1 MRPSLMGGNLDK
13 RNLSECFLRR
23 SENGI
28 IKTDC
33 DACKCNG
40 GFHLSSSGFSVKRQ
54 TIGEEPAVVCVIL
67 RLKEKERANMR
78 KRLLAM
84 VLAFAMLFSTLP
96 AAPIFARGGVDDC
109 KTEEALAAQFEEA
122 ANAIFE
128 KVGSKEGV
136 YVGKFDPATKTVKV
150 AILDKTQGAKE
161 ISGTGLIA
169 GLLDLYKNY
178 NLTKVQVGQ
187 QPERDLKAI
196 ADNVGND
203 ESEFQNALKQIF
215 IFDVG
220 EAVKTGVSNSGKL
233 ADFIG
238 KSVDLKL
245 TVKQP
250 DCDNAVTLTYKV
262 SGAEAK
268 SVRLKDKLQAKDI
281 KAWVGDK
288 IDWKKGVALKE
299 ADADLQKILDEAGT
313 VVTDKSNRNLEN
325 ENTTGLKG
333 DLKVAFD
340 DGTSLEVK
348 DQVLYVSNAVTAE
361 SNANAPED
369 AVLVKFL
376 LGEGVK
382 AMKGKE
388 ELEGTKEK
396 PAEYGSY
403 KVKPGTDLSAYKNPA
418 TNQTIFDLI
427 KATADV
433 GPTWF
438 PENHVVS
445 DKNNTFT
452 AEARLPM
459 SKAPEVDKIVA
470 GDKKITGKGVSGA
483 TIEVTFPG
491 VKTPVTTT
499 VDKFGKWSVNVPKG
513 TTLYAKDT
521 ITVVQIEKNKD
532 PNAVKTVVKAKSGDS
547 FIVTPVIPG
556 DKKAEEKKAQEK
568 PSTATITGYINGYPD
583 GTFRPGKSMTR
594 AEAASILAKL
604 QRLPLT
610 DSSKPAFSD
619 ADGWYNAVINAV
631 VKAGYMKGYPDGSFK
646 PDKPI
651 TRAEFAT
658 MLSHFMS
665 AKTASNPFTDTNG
678 NWAQE
683 AIDKAYA
690 QGIIKGYEDNTFR
703 PAADVSRAEAVAMV
717 NRTFNIKK
725 AGDVKNPFT
734 DISPSHWAYDDIL
747 AAVSYR

>member
-1 MRPSLMGGNLDK
+1 M
-13 RNLSECFLRR
+13 
-23 SENGI
+23 
-28 IKTDC
+28 
-33 DACKCNG
+33 
-40 GFHLSSSGFSVKRQ
+40 
-54 TIGEEPAVVCVIL
+54 
-67 RLKEKERANMR
+67 
-78 KRLLAM
+78 
-84 VLAFAMLFSTLP
+84 
-96 AAPIFARGGVDDC
+96 
-109 KTEEALAAQFEEA
+109 
-122 ANAIFE
+122 
-128 KVGSKEGV
+128 
-136 YVGKFDPATKTVKV
+136 
-150 AILDKTQGAKE
+150 
-161 ISGTGLIA
+161 IA
-169 GLLDLYKNY
+169 GLLDLYKNH

-196 ADNVGND
+196 ADKVGND
-203 ESEFQNALKQIF
+203 ESAVQIALKQIF
-215 IFDVG
+215 GLDVVN
-220 EAVKTGVSNSGKL
+220 AVQTGGNSVKL

-245 TVKQP
+245 TVQQP
-250 DCDNAVTLTYKV
+250 GCEDAVELTYHVK
-262 SGAEAK
+262 GTEAK
-268 SVRLKDKLQAKDI
+268 SVLLKDKL
-281 KAWVGDK
+281 KAEDLKVWVGDD
-288 IDWKKGVALKE
+288 IDWKKGVALK
-299 ADADLQKILDEAGT
+299 DADEKLQAILDEAGT
-313 VVTDKSNRNLEN
+313 VVTDKSNRNSEN
-325 ENTTGLKG
+325 DNLSKGATGNLN
-333 DLKVAFD
+333 VAFD
-340 DGTSLEVK
+340 DGTSLEIK
-348 DQVLYVSNAVTAE
+348 DQVLYVSNHMTAAT
-361 SNANAPED
+361 NDKAPAD

-382 AMKGKE
+382 AKNGAV
-388 ELEGTKEK
+388 ELEGKK
-396 PAEYGSY
+396 DQPAEYGVY
-403 KVKPGTDLSAYKNPA
+403 KVKPGTDLDNYVNP
-418 TNQTIFDLI
+418 TKQTIFKLI
-427 KATADV
+427 NATADV

-445 DKNNTFT
+445 DKNNIFT
-452 AEARLPM
+452 AEAKLPM

-470 GDKKITGKGVSGA
+470 GEKKVTGKGIA
-483 TIEVTFPG
+483 DAAIEVTFPG
-491 VKTPVTTT
+491 VKAPVKTT
-499 VDKFGKWSVNVPKG
+499 VGTDGTWSVNVPKDI
-513 TTLYAKDT
+513 TLKAKDT
-521 ITVVQIEKNKD
+521 ITVVQTEKNKN
-532 PNAVKTVVKAKSGDS
+532 PKAVTAVVEAKSGNGY
-547 FIVTPVIPG
+547 IMTPVVPG
-556 DKKAEEKKAQEK
+556 GKKADDKKAQEK

-651 TRAEFAT
+651 SRAEFAT

-678 NWAQE
+678 NWAKE

>member
-1 MRPSLMGGNLDK
+1 
-13 RNLSECFLRR
+13 
-23 SENGI
+23 
-28 IKTDC
+28 
-33 DACKCNG
+33 
-40 GFHLSSSGFSVKRQ
+40 
-54 TIGEEPAVVCVIL
+54 
-67 RLKEKERANMR
+67 
-78 KRLLAM
+78 
-84 VLAFAMLFSTLP
+84 ML
-96 AAPIFARGGVDDC
+96 GGVDDC
-109 KTEEALAAQFEEA
+109 KTQQELAKQFEEA
-122 ANAIFE
+122 ANEQFG
-128 KVGSKEGV
+128 KVGKKEGV

-150 AILDKTQGAKE
+150 AILDKTQDADK

-169 GLLDLYKNY
+169 GLIKLYNENY
-178 NLTKVQVGQ
+178 LTKVKVGNLD
-187 QPERDLKAI
+187 ERDLKKL
-196 ADNVGND
+196 ADAAPSSGMKVD
-203 ESEFQNALKQIF
+203 QMFKF
-215 IFDVG
+215 IFGTDILN
-220 EAVKTGVSNSGKL
+220 AVQTEGKTGKL
-233 ADFIG
+233 ADFID

-250 DCDNAVTLTYKV
+250 DCDNEVTLTYHV

-268 SVRLKDKLQAKDI
+268 SVLLKDKLVAKDI
-281 KAWVGDK
+281 KAWVGDR
-288 IDWKKGVALKE
+288 IDWKKGVALK
-299 ADADLQKILDEAGT
+299 DADEKLQGILDEAGT
-313 VVTDKSNRNLEN
+313 VVTDQSNRKSENDNLPN
-325 ENTTGLKG
+325 GAKG
-333 DLKVAFD
+333 NLTVAFD

-376 LGEGVK
+376 LGEGVT
-382 AMKGKE
+382 AMKGTE
-388 ELEGTKEK
+388 ELKGTKEK
-396 PAEYGSY
+396 PAEYGVY
-403 KVKPGTDLSAYKNPA
+403 KVKPGTDLDSYENPTA
-418 TNQTIFDLI
+418 KQTIFKLI
-427 KATADV
+427 NATASV

-445 DKNNTFT
+445 DKNNKFT

-470 GDKKITGKGVSGA
+470 GDKKITGEGVPGA
-483 TIEVTFPG
+483 AIEVTFPG
-491 VKTPVTTT
+491 VKTPATTT

-513 TTLYAKDT
+513 ITLYAKDK
-521 ITVVQIEKNKD
+521 ITVVQTEKDKD
-532 PNAVKTVVKAKSGDS
+532 PKAVMAFVKAKSGDS
-547 FIVTPVIPG
+547 FILTPVIPG

-651 TRAEFAT
+651 SRAEFAT

-678 NWAQE
+678 NWAKE

-734 DISPSHWAYDDIL
+734 DISPSHWAYEDIL

>member
-1 MRPSLMGGNLDK
+1 
-13 RNLSECFLRR
+13 
-23 SENGI
+23 
-28 IKTDC
+28 
-33 DACKCNG
+33 
-40 GFHLSSSGFSVKRQ
+40 
-54 TIGEEPAVVCVIL
+54 
-67 RLKEKERANMR
+67 MR

-109 KTEEALAAQFEEA
+109 KTQQELAKQFEEA
-122 ANAIFE
+122 ANEQFG
-128 KVGSKEGV
+128 KVGKKEGV

-150 AILDKTQGAKE
+150 AILDKEKKGTE

-169 GLLDLYKNY
+169 GLLDLYKNH

-196 ADNVGND
+196 ADKVGND
-203 ESEFQNALKQIF
+203 ESAVQIALKQIF
-215 IFDVG
+215 GLDVVN
-220 EAVKTGVSNSGKL
+220 AVQTGGNSVKL
-233 ADFIG
+233 ADFID

-245 TVKQP
+245 TVEQP
-250 DCDNAVTLTYKV
+250 DCNNAVTLTYHV

-268 SVRLKDKLQAKDI
+268 SVLLKDKLIAKDL
-281 KAWVGDK
+281 KVWVGDT
-288 IDWKKGVALKE
+288 IDWKKGVALK
-299 ADADLQKILDEAGT
+299 DANEELQAILNEAGT
-313 VVTDKSNRNLEN
+313 VVTDQSNRNSEN
-325 ENTTGLKG
+325 DNLPNGAKG
-333 DLKVAFD
+333 NLNVAFD
-340 DGTSLEVK
+340 DGTSLEIK
-348 DQVLYVSNAVTAE
+348 DQVLYVSNHMTAAT
-361 SNANAPED
+361 NDKAPAD

-382 AMKGKE
+382 AKNGAV
-388 ELEGTKEK
+388 ELEGKK
-396 PAEYGSY
+396 DQPAEYGSY
-403 KVKPGTDLSAYKNPA
+403 KVKPGTDLDSYVNP
-418 TNQTIFDLI
+418 TKQTIFKLI
-427 KATADV
+427 NATADV

-445 DKNNTFT
+445 DKNNIFT

-459 SKAPEVDKIVA
+459 SKAPVVDKIVA
-470 GDKKITGKGVSGA
+470 GDKKITGEGVPGA

-491 VKTPVTTT
+491 VKTPVKTT
-499 VDKFGKWSVNVPKG
+499 VGTNGTWSVNVPKG
-513 TTLYAKDT
+513 ITLYAKDK
-521 ITVVQIEKNKD
+521 ITVVQTEKNKN
-532 PNAVKTVVKAKSGDS
+532 PKAVTAVVKAKSGDS
-547 FIVTPVIPG
+547 LIVTPVVPG
-556 DKKAEEKKAQEK
+556 GKKADDKKAQEK

-678 NWAQE
+678 NWAKE

-734 DISPSHWAYDDIL
+734 DVSPSHWAYDDIL

>member
-1 MRPSLMGGNLDK
+1 
-13 RNLSECFLRR
+13 
-23 SENGI
+23 
-28 IKTDC
+28 
-33 DACKCNG
+33 
-40 GFHLSSSGFSVKRQ
+40 
-54 TIGEEPAVVCVIL
+54 
-67 RLKEKERANMR
+67 MR

-109 KTEEALAAQFEEA
+109 KTQQELAKQFEEA
-122 ANAIFE
+122 ANEQFG
-128 KVGSKEGV
+128 KVGKKEGV

-150 AILDKTQGAKE
+150 AILDKTQDADK

-169 GLLDLYKNY
+169 GLIKLYNENY
-178 NLTKVQVGQ
+178 LTKVKVGNLD
-187 QPERDLKAI
+187 ERDLKKL
-196 ADNVGND
+196 ADAAPSSGMKVD
-203 ESEFQNALKQIF
+203 QMFKF
-215 IFDVG
+215 IFGTDILN
-220 EAVKTGVSNSGKL
+220 AVQTEGKTGKL
-233 ADFIG
+233 ADFID

-245 TVKQP
+245 TVQQP
-250 DCDNAVTLTYKV
+250 GCEDAVELTYHVK
-262 SGAEAK
+262 GTEAK
-268 SVRLKDKLQAKDI
+268 SVLLKDKL
-281 KAWVGDK
+281 KAEDLKVWVGDK

-299 ADADLQKILDEAGT
+299 ENADLQKILDEAGT
-313 VVTDKSNRNLEN
+313 VVTDQNNRNSEN

-333 DLKVAFD
+333 DLNVAFD
-340 DGTSLEVK
+340 DGTSLEIK
-348 DQVLYVSNAVTAE
+348 DQVLYVSNHMTAAT
-361 SNANAPED
+361 NDKAPAD

-382 AMKGKE
+382 AKNGAV
-388 ELEGTKEK
+388 ELEGKK
-396 PAEYGSY
+396 DQPAEYGSY
-403 KVKPGTDLSAYKNPA
+403 KVKPGTDLDSYVNPTA
-418 TNQTIFDLI
+418 KQTIFKLI
-427 KATADV
+427 NATADV

-438 PENHVVS
+438 PENHFVS
-445 DKNNTFT
+445 DKNNIFT

-459 SKAPEVDKIVA
+459 SKAPVVDKIVA
-470 GDKKITGKGVSGA
+470 GDKKVTGEGVPGA

-491 VKTPVTTT
+491 VKTPVKTT
-499 VDKFGKWSVNVPKG
+499 VGTNGTWSVNVPKG
-513 TTLYAKDT
+513 ITLYAKDT
-521 ITVVQIEKNKD
+521 ITVVQTEKNKN
-532 PNAVKTVVKAKSGDS
+532 PKAVTAVVEAKSGNGY
-547 FIVTPVIPG
+547 IVTPVVPG
-556 DKKAEEKKAQEK
+556 GKKADDKKAQEK

-651 TRAEFAT
+651 SRAEFAT

-678 NWAQE
+678 NWAKE

>member
-1 MRPSLMGGNLDK
+1 
-13 RNLSECFLRR
+13 
-23 SENGI
+23 
-28 IKTDC
+28 
-33 DACKCNG
+33 
-40 GFHLSSSGFSVKRQ
+40 
-54 TIGEEPAVVCVIL
+54 
-67 RLKEKERANMR
+67 
-78 KRLLAM
+78 
-84 VLAFAMLFSTLP
+84 ML
-96 AAPIFARGGVDDC
+96 GGVDDC

>member
-1 MRPSLMGGNLDK
+1 
-13 RNLSECFLRR
+13 
-23 SENGI
+23 
-28 IKTDC
+28 
-33 DACKCNG
+33 
-40 GFHLSSSGFSVKRQ
+40 
-54 TIGEEPAVVCVIL
+54 
-67 RLKEKERANMR
+67 MR

-96 AAPIFARGGVDDC
+96 MAPVFAEDKCLSKDELT
-109 KTEEALAAQFEEA
+109 KQFEDA
-122 ANAIFE
+122 ANELFGS
-128 KVGSKEGV
+128 VGSKDGV
-136 YVGKFDPATKTVKV
+136 YVGKFDPATKTVNV

-169 GLLDLYKNY
+169 GLMDLYKNH
-178 NLTKVQVGQ
+178 NLTKVQVGK
-187 QPERDLKAI
+187 QPAVDLEAIVKAPSAGMTVEQTFATI
-196 ADNVGND
+196 FGTQILAEVQNPDNQSGNL
-203 ESEFQNALKQIF
+203 S
-215 IFDVG
+215 
-220 EAVKTGVSNSGKL
+220 
-233 ADFIG
+233 DFID

-245 TVKQP
+245 TVEQP
-250 DCDNAVTLTYKV
+250 DCKNAVTLTYKV

-268 SVRLKDKLQAKDI
+268 SVLLKDKLVAKDI
-281 KAWVGDK
+281 KAWVGDR
-288 IDWKKGVALKE
+288 IDWKKGVALK
-299 ADADLQKILDEAGT
+299 DADEKLQGILDEAGT
-313 VVTDKSNRNLEN
+313 VVTDQSKRNSEN
-325 ENTTGLKG
+325 DNLSKGATGNLN
-333 DLKVAFD
+333 VAFD

-382 AMKGKE
+382 AKNGAV
-388 ELEGTKEK
+388 ELEGKK
-396 PAEYGSY
+396 DQPAEYGSY
-403 KVKPGTDLSAYKNPA
+403 KVKPGTDLDSYVNPTA
-418 TNQTIFDLI
+418 KQTIFNLI
-427 KATADV
+427 NATADV

-445 DKNNTFT
+445 DKNNAFT
-452 AEARLPM
+452 AEAKLPM
-459 SKAPEVDKIVA
+459 SKAPVVDKIVA
-470 GDKKITGKGVSGA
+470 GDKKVTGKGIA
-483 TIEVTFPG
+483 DAAIEVTFPG
-491 VKTPVTTT
+491 VKAPVKTT
-499 VDKFGKWSVNVPKG
+499 VGTDGTWSVNVPKG
-513 TTLYAKDT
+513 ITLKAKDT
-521 ITVVQIEKNKD
+521 ITVVQTEKNKN
-532 PNAVKTVVKAKSGDS
+532 PKAVTAVVEAKSGNGY
-547 FIVTPVIPG
+547 IVTPVVPG
-556 DKKAEEKKAQEK
+556 GKKADDKKAQEK

-678 NWAQE
+678 NWAKE

>member
-1 MRPSLMGGNLDK
+1 
-13 RNLSECFLRR
+13 
-23 SENGI
+23 
-28 IKTDC
+28 
-33 DACKCNG
+33 
-40 GFHLSSSGFSVKRQ
+40 
-54 TIGEEPAVVCVIL
+54 
-67 RLKEKERANMR
+67 MR

-96 AAPIFARGGVDDC
+96 MAPVFAEDKCLSKDELT
-109 KTEEALAAQFEEA
+109 KQFEDA
-122 ANAIFE
+122 ANEQFG
-128 KVGSKEGV
+128 KVGSKKGV

-150 AILDKTQGAKE
+150 AILKKEQGAKE

-178 NLTKVQVGQ
+178 NLTKVQVGK
-187 QPERDLKAI
+187 QPERVLKDI
-196 ADNVGND
+196 ADKAGND
-203 ESEFQNALKQIF
+203 ESAVQQSLKIIFGLDVVNA
-215 IFDVG
+215 VANG
-220 EAVKTGVSNSGKL
+220 GNSVKLS
-233 ADFIG
+233 DFIG

-245 TVKQP
+245 TVQQP
-250 DCDNAVTLTYKV
+250 DCKNEVTLTYHV

-268 SVRLKDKLQAKDI
+268 SLLLQDKLVANDI
-281 KAWVGDK
+281 KAWVGDE
-288 IDWKKGVALKE
+288 IDWKKGVALKD

-313 VVTDKSNRNLEN
+313 VVTDQNNRNSDN

-333 DLKVAFD
+333 DLKIAFD
-340 DGTSLEVK
+340 DGTSLTVEN
-348 DQVLYVSNAVTAE
+348 QTLYVSNHMTAAT
-361 SNANAPED
+361 NDKAPAD

-376 LGEGVK
+376 LGEGVE
-382 AMKGKE
+382 AMKGTEK
-388 ELEGTKEK
+388 LKGTKEK
-396 PAEYGSY
+396 PAEYGVY
-403 KVKPGTDLSAYKNPA
+403 KVKPGTDLDNYVNP
-418 TNQTIFDLI
+418 TKQTIFKLI
-427 KATADV
+427 NATADV

-438 PENHVVS
+438 PENHFVS
-445 DKNNTFT
+445 DKNNIFT

-459 SKAPEVDKIVA
+459 SKAPVVDKIVA
-470 GDKKITGKGVSGA
+470 GDKKITGEGVPGA
-483 TIEVTFPG
+483 AIEVTFPG
-491 VKTPVTTT
+491 VKTPATTT
-499 VDKFGKWSVNVPKG
+499 VDTFGKWSVNVPKG
-513 TTLYAKDT
+513 ITLYAKDT
-521 ITVVQIEKNKD
+521 ITVVQTEKNKD
-532 PNAVKTVVKAKSGDS
+532 PKAVMAVVEAKSGNGY
-547 FIVTPVIPG
+547 IVTPVVPG
-556 DKKAEEKKAQEK
+556 GKKADDKKAQEK

-651 TRAEFAT
+651 SRAEFAT

-678 NWAQE
+678 NWAKE

>member
-1 MRPSLMGGNLDK
+1 M
-13 RNLSECFLRR
+13 
-23 SENGI
+23 
-28 IKTDC
+28 
-33 DACKCNG
+33 
-40 GFHLSSSGFSVKRQ
+40 
-54 TIGEEPAVVCVIL
+54 
-67 RLKEKERANMR
+67 
-78 KRLLAM
+78 
-84 VLAFAMLFSTLP
+84 
-96 AAPIFARGGVDDC
+96 
-109 KTEEALAAQFEEA
+109 
-122 ANAIFE
+122 
-128 KVGSKEGV
+128 
-136 YVGKFDPATKTVKV
+136 KV

-187 QPERDLKAI
+187 QPERDLKDI
-196 ADNVGND
+196 ADKAGND
-203 ESEFQNALKQIF
+203 ESAVQQSLKIIFGLDVVNA
-215 IFDVG
+215 VANG
-220 EAVKTGVSNSGKL
+220 GNSVKLS
-233 ADFIG
+233 DFIG

-268 SVRLKDKLQAKDI
+268 SVRLKDKLVANDI
-281 KAWVGDK
+281 KAWVGDE
-288 IDWKKGVALKE
+288 IDWKKGVALKD
-299 ADADLQKILDEAGT
+299 ADADLQKILNEAGT
-313 VVTDKSNRNLEN
+313 VVTDSSNRNSEN
-325 ENTTGLKG
+325 DNLSKGATGSLN
-333 DLKVAFD
+333 VAFD
-340 DGTSLEVK
+340 DGTSLTVEN
-348 DQVLYVSNAVTAE
+348 QTLYVSNHMTAA
-361 SNANAPED
+361 SNGKAPED

-376 LGEGVK
+376 LGEGVEAK
-382 AMKGKE
+382 KDTEVLK
-388 ELEGTKEK
+388 GTKDK
-396 PAEYGSY
+396 PVEYESY
-403 KVKPGTDLSAYKNPA
+403 KVKPGTDLSKYQLPSVN
-418 TNQTIFDLI
+418 TTIFKSI
-427 KATADV
+427 AATAKT

-438 PENHVVS
+438 PENYVVS
-445 DKNNTFT
+445 KNNNTFT

-459 SKAPEVDKIVA
+459 SKAPVVDKIVA
-470 GDKKITGKGVSGA
+470 GDKKVTGKGVLGA
-483 TIEVTFPG
+483 AIEVTFPG
-491 VKTPVTTT
+491 VKTPVKTT
-499 VDKFGKWSVNVPKG
+499 VGTNGTWSVNVPKG
-513 TTLYAKDT
+513 ITLYAKDT
-521 ITVVQIEKNKD
+521 ITVVQTEKNKN
-532 PNAVKTVVKAKSGDS
+532 PNAVTAVVKAKSGDS

-678 NWAQE
+678 NWAKE

>member
-1 MRPSLMGGNLDK
+1 
-13 RNLSECFLRR
+13 
-23 SENGI
+23 
-28 IKTDC
+28 
-33 DACKCNG
+33 
-40 GFHLSSSGFSVKRQ
+40 
-54 TIGEEPAVVCVIL
+54 
-67 RLKEKERANMR
+67 MR

-150 AILDKTQGAKE
+150 AILDKNQGAKN

-169 GLLDLYKNY
+169 GLTDLYENHY
-178 NLTKVQVGQ
+178 LTKVQVGK
-187 QPERDLKAI
+187 QPERDLKEI
-196 ADNVGND
+196 AKALGND
-203 ESEFQNALKQIF
+203 KVQVQQNFKLIF
-215 IFDVG
+215 GSDILG
-220 EAVKTGVSNSGKL
+220 AVQKEGNTGKL

-238 KSVDLKL
+238 KSVELKL
-245 TVKQP
+245 TVQQP
-250 DCDNAVTLTYKV
+250 GCENAVTLTYKV

-268 SVRLKDKLQAKDI
+268 SVLLEDKLEAKDI

-313 VVTDKSNRNLEN
+313 VVTDKSNRNSEN
-325 ENTTGLKG
+325 DNLSKGATGNLN
-333 DLKVAFD
+333 VAFD
-340 DGTSLEVK
+340 DGTSLEIK
-348 DQVLYVSNAVTAE
+348 DQVLYVSNHMTAAT
-361 SNANAPED
+361 NDKAPAD

-382 AMKGKE
+382 AKNGAV
-388 ELEGTKEK
+388 ELEGKK
-396 PAEYGSY
+396 DQPAEYGSY
-403 KVKPGTDLSAYKNPA
+403 KVKPGTDLSAYKIHSVEK
-418 TNQTIFDLI
+418 TIFESI
-427 KATADV
+427 AAEAKT

-438 PENHVVS
+438 PEDYIVS
-445 DKNNTFT
+445 EKNNTFT
-452 AEARLPM
+452 AEAKLPM
-459 SKAPEVDKIVA
+459 SKAPVVDKIVA
-470 GDKKITGKGVSGA
+470 GDKKVTGKGVLGA
-483 TIEVTFPG
+483 AIEVTFPG
-491 VKTPVTTT
+491 VKTPVKTT
-499 VDKFGKWSVNVPKG
+499 VGTNGTWSVNVPKG
-513 TTLYAKDT
+513 ITLYAKDT
-521 ITVVQIEKNKD
+521 ITVVQTEKNKD
-532 PNAVKTVVKAKSGDS
+532 PNAVTAVVKEKSGDS

-678 NWAQE
+678 NWAKE

>member
-1 MRPSLMGGNLDK
+1 MQR
-13 RNLSECFLRR
+13 
-23 SENGI
+23 GI
-28 IKTDC
+28 
-33 DACKCNG
+33 
-40 GFHLSSSGFSVKRQ
+40 SSFEQRFFSVKRQ

-67 RLKEKERANMR
+67 RLSIKGACKYAQATTGHDIGLRHVVQHSAHGPG
-78 KRLLAM
+78 
-84 VLAFAMLFSTLP
+84 FCS
-96 AAPIFARGGVDDC
+96 GGVDEC

-128 KVGSKEGV
+128 KVGSKDGV
-136 YVGKFDPATKTVKV
+136 YVGKFDKDSKTVKV
-150 AILDKTQGAKE
+150 AILDKTQGAKD

-169 GLLDLYKNY
+169 GLMKLYENHY
-178 NLTKVQVGQ
+178 LTKVQVGN
-187 QPERDLKAI
+187 EVEKNLKSLAEAAPTSGMTVEQMFKFVFGSDI
-196 ADNVGND
+196 LNAVQ
-203 ESEFQNALKQIF
+203 SE
-215 IFDVG
+215 G
-220 EAVKTGVSNSGKL
+220 KTGKL

-245 TVKQP
+245 TVQQP
-250 DCDNAVTLTYKV
+250 GCNNAVTLTYKV
-262 SGAEAK
+262 SGTEAK
-268 SVRLKDKLQAKDI
+268 SVRLQDKLEAKDI
-281 KAWVGDK
+281 KAWVGDE
-288 IDWKKGVALKE
+288 IDWKKGVALKD

-313 VVTDKSNRNLEN
+313 VVTDKSNRNSEN
-325 ENTTGLKG
+325 DNLSKGATGNLN
-333 DLKVAFD
+333 VAFD

-376 LGEGVK
+376 LGKGVK
-382 AMKGKE
+382 VEKDGVVT
-388 ELEGTKEK
+388 EGNE
-396 PAEYGSY
+396 PAVLYRSY
-403 KVKPGTDLSAYKNPA
+403 KVKPGTNLDSYENPA
-418 TNQTIFDLI
+418 TKQTIFKLI
-427 KATADV
+427 NATAAV

-445 DKNNTFT
+445 DKNNKFT
-452 AEARLPM
+452 AEAKLPM

-470 GDKKITGKGVSGA
+470 GDKKITGEGVPGA
-483 TIEVTFPG
+483 AIEVTFPG
-491 VKTPVTTT
+491 VKTPVKTT
-499 VDKFGKWSVNVPKG
+499 VGTNGKWSVEVPKNI
-513 TTLYAKDT
+513 TMYADDK
-521 ITVVQIEKNKD
+521 IIVVQTEKDKD
-532 PNAVKTVVKAKSGDS
+532 PKAVMAFVKAKSGDS

-556 DKKAEEKKAQEK
+556 DKKPEEKKVHEK

-665 AKTASNPFTDTNG
+665 AKTAIPLRIQVVIGRKKPSTRLTL
-678 NWAQE
+678 
-683 AIDKAYA
+683 KASLKATKTTPSAPRPMYLA
-690 QGIIKGYEDNTFR
+690 PKRWPWSIAPSTLKRQG
-703 PAADVSRAEAVAMV
+703 M
-717 NRTFNIKK
+717 
-725 AGDVKNPFT
+725 
-734 DISPSHWAYDDIL
+734 
-747 AAVSYR
+747 

>member
-1 MRPSLMGGNLDK
+1 
-13 RNLSECFLRR
+13 
-23 SENGI
+23 
-28 IKTDC
+28 
-33 DACKCNG
+33 
-40 GFHLSSSGFSVKRQ
+40 
-54 TIGEEPAVVCVIL
+54 
-67 RLKEKERANMR
+67 MR

-96 AAPIFARGGVDDC
+96 AAPIFARGGVDEC
-109 KTEEALAAQFEEA
+109 KTEAALAAQFEDA
-122 ANAIFE
+122 ANELFGS
-128 KVGSKEGV
+128 VGSKEGV

-169 GLLDLYKNY
+169 GLIKLYNENY
-178 NLTKVQVGQ
+178 LTKV
-187 QPERDLKAI
+187 K
-196 ADNVGND
+196 VGNL
-203 ESEFQNALKQIF
+203 EERNLKSLAEAAPSSGMKVDQMFKVIF
-215 IFDVG
+215 GTDILNSVQTEG
-220 EAVKTGVSNSGKL
+220 NKTGTL
-233 ADFIG
+233 ADFID
-238 KSVDLKL
+238 KSVDLIL
-245 TVKQP
+245 TVQQP
-250 DCDNAVTLTYKV
+250 DCKNEVKLTYKV

-268 SVRLKDKLQAKDI
+268 SVLLQDKLEAKDI
-281 KAWVGDK
+281 KAWVGDT

-299 ADADLQKILDEAGT
+299 ENADLQKILNEAGT
-313 VVTDKSNRNLEN
+313 VVTDQSGRKSDN

-333 DLKVAFD
+333 NLKIAFD

-376 LGEGVK
+376 LGKGVK
-382 AMKGKE
+382 VEKDNVVT
-388 ELEGTKEK
+388 EGNE
-396 PAEYGSY
+396 PAVLYRSY
-403 KVKPGTDLSAYKNPA
+403 KVKPGTDLDSYVNPA
-418 TNQTIFDLI
+418 AKQTIFKLI
-427 KATADV
+427 NATADV

-445 DKNNTFT
+445 DKNNAFT
-452 AEARLPM
+452 AEAKLPM

-470 GDKKITGKGVSGA
+470 GDKKITGEGVPGA

-499 VDKFGKWSVNVPKG
+499 VDKFGKWSINVPKG
-513 TTLYAKDT
+513 TTLKAKDT
-521 ITVVQIEKNKD
+521 ITVVQTEKNKN
-532 PNAVKTVVKAKSGDS
+532 PNAVTAVVKAKSGDGL
-547 FIVTPVIPG
+547 ILTPVIPG
-556 DKKAEEKKAQEK
+556 GKKADDKKVQEK

-619 ADGWYNAVINAV
+619 ANGWYNAVINAV

-678 NWAQE
+678 NWAKE

>member
-1 MRPSLMGGNLDK
+1 
-13 RNLSECFLRR
+13 
-23 SENGI
+23 
-28 IKTDC
+28 
-33 DACKCNG
+33 
-40 GFHLSSSGFSVKRQ
+40 
-54 TIGEEPAVVCVIL
+54 
-67 RLKEKERANMR
+67 
-78 KRLLAM
+78 
-84 VLAFAMLFSTLP
+84 ML
-96 AAPIFARGGVDDC
+96 GGVDEC
-109 KTEEALAAQFEEA
+109 KTEAALAAQFEDA
-122 ANAIFE
+122 ANELFGS
-128 KVGSKEGV
+128 VGSKEGV

-169 GLLDLYKNY
+169 GLIKLYNENY
-178 NLTKVQVGQ
+178 LTKV
-187 QPERDLKAI
+187 K
-196 ADNVGND
+196 VGNL
-203 ESEFQNALKQIF
+203 EERNLKSLAEAAPSSGMKVDQMFKVIF
-215 IFDVG
+215 GTDILNSVQTEG
-220 EAVKTGVSNSGKL
+220 NKTGTL
-233 ADFIG
+233 ADFID
-238 KSVDLKL
+238 KSVDLIL
-245 TVKQP
+245 TVQQP
-250 DCDNAVTLTYKV
+250 DCKNEVKLTYKV

-268 SVRLKDKLQAKDI
+268 SVLLQDKLEAKDI
-281 KAWVGDK
+281 KAWVGDT

-299 ADADLQKILDEAGT
+299 ENADLQKILNEAGT
-313 VVTDKSNRNLEN
+313 VVTDQSGRKSDN

-333 DLKVAFD
+333 NLKIAFD

-376 LGEGVK
+376 LGKGVK
-382 AMKGKE
+382 VEKDNVVT
-388 ELEGTKEK
+388 EGNE
-396 PAEYGSY
+396 PAVLYRSY
-403 KVKPGTDLSAYKNPA
+403 KVKPGTDLDSYVNPA
-418 TNQTIFDLI
+418 AKQTIFKLI
-427 KATADV
+427 NATADV

-445 DKNNTFT
+445 DKNNAFT
-452 AEARLPM
+452 AEAKLPM

-470 GDKKITGKGVSGA
+470 GDKKITGEGVPGA

-499 VDKFGKWSVNVPKG
+499 VDKFGKWSINVPKG
-513 TTLYAKDT
+513 TTLKAKDT
-521 ITVVQIEKNKD
+521 ITVVQTEKNKN
-532 PNAVKTVVKAKSGDS
+532 PNAVTAVVKAKSGDGL
-547 FIVTPVIPG
+547 ILTPVIPG
-556 DKKAEEKKAQEK
+556 GKKADDKKVQEK

-619 ADGWYNAVINAV
+619 ANGWYNAVINAV

-678 NWAQE
+678 NWAKE

>member
-1 MRPSLMGGNLDK
+1 M
-13 RNLSECFLRR
+13 
-23 SENGI
+23 
-28 IKTDC
+28 C
-33 DACKCNG
+33 DFTAQRKGACKYAQATTGHGIGLCHVVQHSACSPD
-40 GFHLSSSGFSVKRQ
+40 FCSG
-54 TIGEEPAVVCVIL
+54 
-67 RLKEKERANMR
+67 
-78 KRLLAM
+78 
-84 VLAFAMLFSTLP
+84 
-96 AAPIFARGGVDDC
+96 GGVDDC

-281 KAWVGDK
+281 KAWVGDE
-288 IDWKKGVALKE
+288 IDWKKGVALKK

-313 VVTDKSNRNLEN
+313 VVTDSSNRNSEN
-325 ENTTGLKG
+325 DNLSKGATGSLN
-333 DLKVAFD
+333 VAFD
-340 DGTSLEVK
+340 DGTSLTVEN
-348 DQVLYVSNAVTAE
+348 QTLYVSNHMTAA
-361 SNANAPED
+361 SNDKAPED

-376 LGEGVK
+376 LGEGVEAK
-382 AMKGKE
+382 KGDEK
-388 ELEGTKEK
+388 LIGTKEK
-396 PAEYGSY
+396 PAVYESY
-403 KVKPGTDLSAYKNPA
+403 KVKPGTDLSAYKIPSVEK
-418 TNQTIFDLI
+418 TIFESI
-427 KATADV
+427 AAEAKT

-438 PENHVVS
+438 PENHIVS
-445 DKNNTFT
+445 DKNNIFT

-470 GDKKITGKGVSGA
+470 GDKKVTGKGIADA

-491 VKTPVTTT
+491 VKTPVKTT
-499 VDKFGKWSVNVPKG
+499 VGTDGTWSVNVPKG
-513 TTLYAKDT
+513 IILYAKDT
-521 ITVVQIEKNKD
+521 ITVVQTEKNKD
-532 PNAVKTVVKAKSGDS
+532 PNAVTAVVKAKSGDGY
-547 FIVTPVIPG
+547 IVTPVIPG
-556 DKKAEEKKAQEK
+556 DKKPEEKKAQEK

-678 NWAQE
+678 NWAKE

-734 DISPSHWAYDDIL
+734 DISPSHWAYEDIL

>member
-1 MRPSLMGGNLDK
+1 MQYAQATTGHDSG
-13 RNLSECFLRR
+13 LRHVIQH
-23 SENGI
+23 S
-28 IKTDC
+28 
-33 DACKCNG
+33 ACSPDFC
-40 GFHLSSSGFSVKRQ
+40 S
-54 TIGEEPAVVCVIL
+54 
-67 RLKEKERANMR
+67 
-78 KRLLAM
+78 
-84 VLAFAMLFSTLP
+84 
-96 AAPIFARGGVDDC
+96 GGVDEC
-109 KTEEALAAQFEEA
+109 KTKEALAAQFEEA
-122 ANAIFE
+122 ANELFGS
-128 KVGSKEGV
+128 VGSKEGV
-136 YVGKFDPATKTVKV
+136 YVGKFDPATKTVNV
-150 AILDKTQGAKE
+150 AILDKTQGAKD

-169 GLLDLYKNY
+169 GLMELYENHY
-178 NLTKVQVGQ
+178 LTKVQVGN
-187 QPERDLKAI
+187 EVEKNLKSLAEAAPTSGMTVEQMFKFVFGSDI
-196 ADNVGND
+196 LNAVQ
-203 ESEFQNALKQIF
+203 SE
-215 IFDVG
+215 G
-220 EAVKTGVSNSGKL
+220 KTGKL

-245 TVKQP
+245 TVQQP
-250 DCDNAVTLTYKV
+250 GCEDAVELTYHVK
-262 SGAEAK
+262 GTEAK
-268 SVRLKDKLQAKDI
+268 SVLLKDKL
-281 KAWVGDK
+281 KAEDLKVWVGDD
-288 IDWKKGVALKE
+288 IDWKKGVALK
-299 ADADLQKILDEAGT
+299 DADEKLQAILDEAGT
-313 VVTDKSNRNLEN
+313 VVTDKSNRNSEN
-325 ENTTGLKG
+325 DNLSKGATGNLN
-333 DLKVAFD
+333 VAFD
-340 DGTSLEVK
+340 DGTSLEIK
-348 DQVLYVSNAVTAE
+348 DQVLYVSNHMTAAT
-361 SNANAPED
+361 NDKAPAD

-382 AMKGKE
+382 AKNGAV
-388 ELEGTKEK
+388 ELEGKK
-396 PAEYGSY
+396 DQPAEYGVY
-403 KVKPGTDLSAYKNPA
+403 KVKPGTDLDNYVNP
-418 TNQTIFDLI
+418 TKQTIFKLI
-427 KATADV
+427 NATADV

-445 DKNNTFT
+445 DKNNIFT
-452 AEARLPM
+452 AEAKLPM

-470 GDKKITGKGVSGA
+470 GEKKVTGKGIA
-483 TIEVTFPG
+483 DAAIEVTFPG
-491 VKTPVTTT
+491 VKAPVKTT
-499 VDKFGKWSVNVPKG
+499 VGTDGTWSVNVPKG
-513 TTLYAKDT
+513 ITLKAKDT
-521 ITVVQIEKNKD
+521 ITVVQTEKNKN
-532 PNAVKTVVKAKSGDS
+532 PKAVTAVVKAKSGDS
-547 FIVTPVIPG
+547 LIVTPVVPG
-556 DKKAEEKKAQEK
+556 GKKADDKKAQEK

-678 NWAQE
+678 NWAKE

-734 DISPSHWAYDDIL
+734 DVSPSHWAYDDIL

>member
-1 MRPSLMGGNLDK
+1 
-13 RNLSECFLRR
+13 
-23 SENGI
+23 
-28 IKTDC
+28 
-33 DACKCNG
+33 
-40 GFHLSSSGFSVKRQ
+40 
-54 TIGEEPAVVCVIL
+54 
-67 RLKEKERANMR
+67 MR

-96 AAPIFARGGVDDC
+96 MAPVFAEDKCLSKD
-109 KTEEALAAQFEEA
+109 ELAKQFEEA
-122 ANAIFE
+122 ANEQFG
-128 KVGSKEGV
+128 KVGNKEGV

-150 AILDKTQGAKE
+150 AILDKTQGAKD

-169 GLLDLYKNY
+169 GLMELYENHY
-178 NLTKVQVGQ
+178 LTKVQVGN
-187 QPERDLKAI
+187 EVEKNLKSLAEAAPTSGMTVEQMFKFVFGSDI
-196 ADNVGND
+196 LNAVQ
-203 ESEFQNALKQIF
+203 SE
-215 IFDVG
+215 G
-220 EAVKTGVSNSGKL
+220 KTGTL

-245 TVKQP
+245 TVQQP
-250 DCDNAVTLTYKV
+250 DCNNAVELIYHV

-268 SVRLKDKLQAKDI
+268 SVLLKDKLIAKDL
-281 KAWVGDK
+281 KVWVGDT

-313 VVTDKSNRNLEN
+313 VVTDQSNRKSDN

-333 DLKVAFD
+333 DLNVAFD

-348 DQVLYVSNAVTAE
+348 DQVLCVSNHMTAAT
-361 SNANAPED
+361 NDNAPED

-382 AMKGKE
+382 ATKGTE
-388 ELEGTKEK
+388 NLEGTKEK

-403 KVKPGTDLSAYKNPA
+403 KVKPGTDLDNYENPG
-418 TNQTIFDLI
+418 TNQTIFKLI
-427 KATADV
+427 NATADV

-445 DKNNTFT
+445 DKNNAFT
-452 AEARLPM
+452 AEAKLPM
-459 SKAPEVDKIVA
+459 SKAPGVDKIVA
-470 GDKKITGKGVSGA
+470 GDKKITGEGVPGA
-483 TIEVTFPG
+483 AIEVTFPG
-491 VKTPVTTT
+491 VKTPATTT
-499 VDKFGKWSVNVPKG
+499 VDTFGKWSVNVPKG
-513 TTLYAKDT
+513 ITLYAKDT
-521 ITVVQIEKNKD
+521 ITVVQTEKNKN
-532 PNAVKTVVKAKSGDS
+532 PKAVMAVVEAKSGNGY
-547 FIVTPVIPG
+547 IVTPVVPG
-556 DKKAEEKKAQEK
+556 GKKADDKKAQEK

-665 AKTASNPFTDTNG
+665 AETASNPFTDTNG
-678 NWAQE
+678 NWAKE

>member
-1 MRPSLMGGNLDK
+1 M
-13 RNLSECFLRR
+13 
-23 SENGI
+23 
-28 IKTDC
+28 
-33 DACKCNG
+33 
-40 GFHLSSSGFSVKRQ
+40 
-54 TIGEEPAVVCVIL
+54 
-67 RLKEKERANMR
+67 
-78 KRLLAM
+78 
-84 VLAFAMLFSTLP
+84 
-96 AAPIFARGGVDDC
+96 
-109 KTEEALAAQFEEA
+109 
-122 ANAIFE
+122 
-128 KVGSKEGV
+128 
-136 YVGKFDPATKTVKV
+136 KV
-150 AILDKTQGAKE
+150 AILDKTQGAKD

-169 GLLDLYKNY
+169 GLIKLYNENY
-178 NLTKVQVGQ
+178 LTKVKVGNLD
-187 QPERDLKAI
+187 ERDLKKL
-196 ADNVGND
+196 ADAAPSSGMKVD
-203 ESEFQNALKQIF
+203 QMFKF
-215 IFDVG
+215 IFGTDILN
-220 EAVKTGVSNSGKL
+220 AVQTEGKTGKL

-238 KSVDLKL
+238 KSVELKL
-245 TVKQP
+245 TVQLP
-250 DCDNAVTLTYKV
+250 GCENAVTLTYKV

-268 SVRLKDKLQAKDI
+268 SVLLEDKLEAKDI
-281 KAWVGDK
+281 KAWVGDE

-299 ADADLQKILDEAGT
+299 ANADLQKILDEAGT
-313 VVTDKSNRNLEN
+313 VVTDKSNRNSEN
-325 ENTTGLKG
+325 DNLSKGATGNLN
-333 DLKVAFD
+333 VAFD
-340 DGTSLEVK
+340 DGTSLEIK
-348 DQVLYVSNAVTAE
+348 DQVLYVSNHMTAAT
-361 SNANAPED
+361 NDKAPED

-382 AMKGKE
+382 AKNGAV
-388 ELEGTKEK
+388 ELEGKK
-396 PAEYGSY
+396 DQPAEYGSY
-403 KVKPGTDLSAYKNPA
+403 KVKPGTDLSAYKIHSVEK
-418 TNQTIFDLI
+418 TIFESI
-427 KATADV
+427 AAEAKT

-438 PENHVVS
+438 PEDYIVS
-445 DKNNTFT
+445 EKNNIFT

-470 GDKKITGKGVSGA
+470 GDKKVTGEGVPGA

-491 VKTPVTTT
+491 VKTPVKTT
-499 VDKFGKWSVNVPKG
+499 VGTNGTWSVNVPKG
-513 TTLYAKDT
+513 ITLYAKDT
-521 ITVVQIEKNKD
+521 ITVVQTEKNKN
-532 PNAVKTVVKAKSGDS
+532 PKAVTAVVEAKSGDS
-547 FIVTPVIPG
+547 LIVTPVVPG
-556 DKKAEEKKAQEK
+556 GKKADDKKAQEK

>member
-1 MRPSLMGGNLDK
+1 
-13 RNLSECFLRR
+13 
-23 SENGI
+23 
-28 IKTDC
+28 
-33 DACKCNG
+33 
-40 GFHLSSSGFSVKRQ
+40 
-54 TIGEEPAVVCVIL
+54 
-67 RLKEKERANMR
+67 MR

-281 KAWVGDK
+281 KAWVGDE
-288 IDWKKGVALKE
+288 IDWKKGVALKK

-313 VVTDKSNRNLEN
+313 VVTDSSNRNSEN
-325 ENTTGLKG
+325 DNLSKGATGSLN
-333 DLKVAFD
+333 VAFD
-340 DGTSLEVK
+340 DGTSLTVEN
-348 DQVLYVSNAVTAE
+348 QTLYVSNHMTAA
-361 SNANAPED
+361 SNDKAPED

-376 LGEGVK
+376 LGEGVEAK
-382 AMKGKE
+382 KGDEK
-388 ELEGTKEK
+388 LIGTKEK
-396 PAEYGSY
+396 PAVYESY
-403 KVKPGTDLSAYKNPA
+403 KVKPGTDLSAYKIPSVEK
-418 TNQTIFDLI
+418 TIFESI
-427 KATADV
+427 AAEAKT

-438 PENHVVS
+438 PENHIVS
-445 DKNNTFT
+445 DKNNIFT

-470 GDKKITGKGVSGA
+470 GDKKVTGKGIADA

-491 VKTPVTTT
+491 VKTPVKTT
-499 VDKFGKWSVNVPKG
+499 VGTDGTWSVNVPKG
-513 TTLYAKDT
+513 IILYAKDT
-521 ITVVQIEKNKD
+521 ITVVQTEKNKD
-532 PNAVKTVVKAKSGDS
+532 PNAVTAVVKAKSGDGY
-547 FIVTPVIPG
+547 IVTPVIPG
-556 DKKAEEKKAQEK
+556 DKKPEEKKAQEK

-678 NWAQE
+678 NWAKE

-734 DISPSHWAYDDIL
+734 DISPSHWAYEDIL

>member
-1 MRPSLMGGNLDK
+1 
-13 RNLSECFLRR
+13 
-23 SENGI
+23 
-28 IKTDC
+28 
-33 DACKCNG
+33 
-40 GFHLSSSGFSVKRQ
+40 
-54 TIGEEPAVVCVIL
+54 
-67 RLKEKERANMR
+67 MR

-169 GLLDLYKNY
+169 GLIKLYNENY
-178 NLTKVQVGQ
+178 LTKVKIGNCD
-187 QPERDLKAI
+187 ERDLKERAE
-196 ADNVGND
+196 AAPSAGMKVD
-203 ESEFQNALKQIF
+203 EMFKLVFGTDILNAVQSE
-215 IFDVG
+215 G
-220 EAVKTGVSNSGKL
+220 KTGKL
-233 ADFIG
+233 ADFID

-245 TVKQP
+245 TVQQP
-250 DCDNAVTLTYKV
+250 GCKEAVELTYRV

-268 SVRLKDKLQAKDI
+268 SVLLKDKLEAKDI
-281 KAWVGDK
+281 KAWVGDE
-288 IDWKKGVALKE
+288 IDWKKGVALK
-299 ADADLQKILDEAGT
+299 DADEKLQAILDEAGT
-313 VVTDKSNRNLEN
+313 VVTDESNRKSDN

-333 DLKVAFD
+333 DLNVAFD

-348 DQVLYVSNAVTAE
+348 DQVLYVSNHMTAA
-361 SNANAPED
+361 SNDKAPED

-376 LGEGVK
+376 LGEGVEAK
-382 AMKGKE
+382 KGDEK
-388 ELEGTKEK
+388 LIGTKEK
-396 PAEYGSY
+396 PAVYESY
-403 KVKPGTDLSAYKNPA
+403 KVKPGTDLSAYKIPSVEK
-418 TNQTIFDLI
+418 TIFESI
-427 KATADV
+427 AAEAKT

-438 PENHVVS
+438 PENHIVS
-445 DKNNTFT
+445 DKNNIFT

-470 GDKKITGKGVSGA
+470 GDKKVTGKGIADA
-483 TIEVTFPG
+483 TIEVTFLG
-491 VKTPVTTT
+491 VKTPVKTT
-499 VDKFGKWSVNVPKG
+499 VGTDGTWSVNVPKG
-513 TTLYAKDT
+513 IILYAKDT
-521 ITVVQIEKNKD
+521 ITVVQTEKNKD
-532 PNAVKTVVKAKSGDS
+532 PNAVTAVVKAKSGDGY
-547 FIVTPVIPG
+547 IVTPVIPG
-556 DKKAEEKKAQEK
+556 DKKPEEKKAQEK

-678 NWAQE
+678 NWAKE

-734 DISPSHWAYDDIL
+734 DISPSHWAYEDIL

>member
-1 MRPSLMGGNLDK
+1 
-13 RNLSECFLRR
+13 
-23 SENGI
+23 
-28 IKTDC
+28 
-33 DACKCNG
+33 
-40 GFHLSSSGFSVKRQ
+40 
-54 TIGEEPAVVCVIL
+54 
-67 RLKEKERANMR
+67 MR

-96 AAPIFARGGVDDC
+96 MAPVFAEDKCLSKDELT
-109 KTEEALAAQFEEA
+109 KQFEDA
-122 ANAIFE
+122 ANEQFG
-128 KVGSKEGV
+128 KVGKKEGV

-150 AILDKTQGAKE
+150 AILDKEKKATE

-169 GLLDLYKNY
+169 GLMELYNKH
-178 NLTKVQVGQ
+178 NLTKVQVGK
-187 QPERDLKAI
+187 QPERVLKDI
-196 ADNVGND
+196 ADKAGND
-203 ESEFQNALKQIF
+203 ESAVQQSLKIIFGLDVVNA
-215 IFDVG
+215 VANG
-220 EAVKTGVSNSGKL
+220 GNSVKLS
-233 ADFIG
+233 DFIG

-245 TVKQP
+245 TVQQP
-250 DCDNAVTLTYKV
+250 DCKNEVTLTYHV

-268 SVRLKDKLQAKDI
+268 SLLLQDKLVANDI
-281 KAWVGDK
+281 KAWVGDE
-288 IDWKKGVALKE
+288 IDWKKGVALKD

-313 VVTDKSNRNLEN
+313 VVTDQNNRNSDN

-333 DLKVAFD
+333 DLKIAFD
-340 DGTSLEVK
+340 DGTSLTVEN
-348 DQVLYVSNAVTAE
+348 QTLYVSNHMTAAT
-361 SNANAPED
+361 NDKAPAD

-376 LGEGVK
+376 LGEGVE
-382 AMKGKE
+382 AMKGTEK
-388 ELEGTKEK
+388 LKGTKEK
-396 PAEYGSY
+396 PAEYGVY
-403 KVKPGTDLSAYKNPA
+403 KVKPGTDLDNYVNP
-418 TNQTIFDLI
+418 TKQTIFKLI
-427 KATADV
+427 NATADV

-438 PENHVVS
+438 PENHFVS
-445 DKNNTFT
+445 DKNNIFT

-459 SKAPEVDKIVA
+459 SKAPVVDKIVA
-470 GDKKITGKGVSGA
+470 GDKKITGEGVPGA
-483 TIEVTFPG
+483 AIEVTFPG
-491 VKTPVTTT
+491 VKTPATTT
-499 VDKFGKWSVNVPKG
+499 VDTFGKWSVNVPKG
-513 TTLYAKDT
+513 ITLYAKDT
-521 ITVVQIEKNKD
+521 ITVVQTEKNKD
-532 PNAVKTVVKAKSGDS
+532 PKAVMAVVEAKSGNGY
-547 FIVTPVIPG
+547 IVTPVVPG
-556 DKKAEEKKAQEK
+556 GKKADDKKAQEK

-678 NWAQE
+678 NWAKE

-690 QGIIKGYEDNTFR
+690 QGIIKGYEDNSFR

-734 DISPSHWAYDDIL
+734 DVSPSHWAYDDIL

>member
-1 MRPSLMGGNLDK
+1 M
-13 RNLSECFLRR
+13 
-23 SENGI
+23 
-28 IKTDC
+28 
-33 DACKCNG
+33 
-40 GFHLSSSGFSVKRQ
+40 
-54 TIGEEPAVVCVIL
+54 
-67 RLKEKERANMR
+67 
-78 KRLLAM
+78 
-84 VLAFAMLFSTLP
+84 
-96 AAPIFARGGVDDC
+96 
-109 KTEEALAAQFEEA
+109 
-122 ANAIFE
+122 
-128 KVGSKEGV
+128 
-136 YVGKFDPATKTVKV
+136 KV
-150 AILDKTQGAKE
+150 AILDKNQGAKE

-169 GLLDLYKNY
+169 GLIKLYNENY
-178 NLTKVQVGQ
+178 LTKVKIGNCD
-187 QPERDLKAI
+187 ERDLKERAE
-196 ADNVGND
+196 AAPSAGMKVD
-203 ESEFQNALKQIF
+203 EMFKLVFGTDILNAVQSER
-215 IFDVG
+215 
-220 EAVKTGVSNSGKL
+220 KTGKL
-233 ADFIG
+233 ADFID

-245 TVKQP
+245 TVQQP
-250 DCDNAVTLTYKV
+250 GCKEAVELTYRV

-268 SVRLKDKLQAKDI
+268 SVLLKDKLEAKDI
-281 KAWVGDK
+281 KAWVGDE
-288 IDWKKGVALKE
+288 IDWKKGVALK
-299 ADADLQKILDEAGT
+299 DADEKLQAILDEAGT
-313 VVTDKSNRNLEN
+313 VVTDESNRKSDN

-333 DLKVAFD
+333 DLNVAFD

-348 DQVLYVSNAVTAE
+348 DQVLYVSNHMTAA
-361 SNANAPED
+361 SNDKAPED

-376 LGEGVK
+376 LGEGVEAK
-382 AMKGKE
+382 KGDEK
-388 ELEGTKEK
+388 LIGTKEK
-396 PAEYGSY
+396 PAVYESY
-403 KVKPGTDLSAYKNPA
+403 KVKPGTDLSAYKIPSVEK
-418 TNQTIFDLI
+418 TIFESI
-427 KATADV
+427 AAEAKT

-438 PENHVVS
+438 PENHIVS
-445 DKNNTFT
+445 DKNNIFT

-470 GDKKITGKGVSGA
+470 GDKKVTGKGIADA

-491 VKTPVTTT
+491 VKTPVKTT
-499 VDKFGKWSVNVPKG
+499 VGTDGTWSVNVPKG
-513 TTLYAKDT
+513 IILYAKDT
-521 ITVVQIEKNKD
+521 ITVVQTEKNKD
-532 PNAVKTVVKAKSGDS
+532 PNAVTAVVKAKSGDGY
-547 FIVTPVIPG
+547 IVTPVIPG
-556 DKKAEEKKAQEK
+556 DKKPEEKKAQEK

-678 NWAQE
+678 NWAKE

-734 DISPSHWAYDDIL
+734 DISPSHWAYEDIL

>member
-1 MRPSLMGGNLDK
+1 
-13 RNLSECFLRR
+13 
-23 SENGI
+23 
-28 IKTDC
+28 
-33 DACKCNG
+33 
-40 GFHLSSSGFSVKRQ
+40 
-54 TIGEEPAVVCVIL
+54 
-67 RLKEKERANMR
+67 MR

-96 AAPIFARGGVDDC
+96 MAPVFAEDKCLSKDELT
-109 KTEEALAAQFEEA
+109 KQFEDA
-122 ANAIFE
+122 ANEQFG
-128 KVGSKEGV
+128 KVAKKEGV

-150 AILDKTQGAKE
+150 AILDKEKKGTE

-169 GLLDLYKNY
+169 GLLDLYKNH

-196 ADNVGND
+196 ADKVGND
-203 ESEFQNALKQIF
+203 ESAVQIALKQIF
-215 IFDVG
+215 GLDVVN
-220 EAVKTGVSNSGKL
+220 AVQTGGNSVKL

-245 TVKQP
+245 TVQQP
-250 DCDNAVTLTYKV
+250 GCEDAVELTYHVK
-262 SGAEAK
+262 GTEAK
-268 SVRLKDKLQAKDI
+268 SVLLKDKL
-281 KAWVGDK
+281 KAEDLKVWVGDD
-288 IDWKKGVALKE
+288 IDWKKGVALK
-299 ADADLQKILDEAGT
+299 DADEKLQAILDEAGT
-313 VVTDKSNRNLEN
+313 VVTDKSNRNSEN
-325 ENTTGLKG
+325 DNLSKGATGNLN
-333 DLKVAFD
+333 VAFD
-340 DGTSLEVK
+340 DGTSLEIK
-348 DQVLYVSNAVTAE
+348 DQVLYVSNHMTAAT
-361 SNANAPED
+361 NDKAPAD

-382 AMKGKE
+382 AKNGAV
-388 ELEGTKEK
+388 ELEGKK
-396 PAEYGSY
+396 DQPAEYGVY
-403 KVKPGTDLSAYKNPA
+403 KVKPGTDLDNYVNP
-418 TNQTIFDLI
+418 TKQTIFKLI
-427 KATADV
+427 NATADV

-445 DKNNTFT
+445 DKNNIFT
-452 AEARLPM
+452 AEAKLPM

-470 GDKKITGKGVSGA
+470 GEKKVTGKGIA
-483 TIEVTFPG
+483 DAAIEVTFPG
-491 VKTPVTTT
+491 VKAPVKTT
-499 VDKFGKWSVNVPKG
+499 VGTDGTWSVNVPKG
-513 TTLYAKDT
+513 ITLKAKDT
-521 ITVVQIEKNKD
+521 ITVVQTEKNKN
-532 PNAVKTVVKAKSGDS
+532 PKAVTAVVEAKSGNGY
-547 FIVTPVIPG
+547 IVTPVVPG
-556 DKKAEEKKAQEK
+556 GKKADDKKAQEK

-651 TRAEFAT
+651 SRAEFAT

-678 NWAQE
+678 NWAKE

>member
-1 MRPSLMGGNLDK
+1 M
-13 RNLSECFLRR
+13 
-23 SENGI
+23 
-28 IKTDC
+28 C
-33 DACKCNG
+33 DLTAQRKGACKYA
-40 GFHLSSSGFSVKRQ
+40 Q
-54 TIGEEPAVVCVIL
+54 ATIGHGFGLRHVVQHSACSPD
-67 RLKEKERANMR
+67 
-78 KRLLAM
+78 
-84 VLAFAMLFSTLP
+84 FCS
-96 AAPIFARGGVDDC
+96 GGVDDC
-109 KTEEALAAQFEEA
+109 KTQQELAKQFEEA
-122 ANAIFE
+122 ANEQFG
-128 KVGSKEGV
+128 KVGKKEGV

-150 AILDKTQGAKE
+150 AILDKEKKATE

-169 GLLDLYKNY
+169 GLMELYNKH
-178 NLTKVQVGQ
+178 NLIKVKIGEID
-187 QPERDLKAI
+187 ERDLKAI
-196 ADNVGND
+196 ANAVGND
-203 ESEFQNALKQIF
+203 ESAVQLALKQIF
-215 IFDVG
+215 TFDVG
-220 EAVKTGVSNSGKL
+220 SAIQNKVNTGKL

-245 TVKQP
+245 TVQQP
-250 DCDNAVTLTYKV
+250 GCEDAVELTYHVK
-262 SGAEAK
+262 GTEAK
-268 SVRLKDKLQAKDI
+268 SVLLKDKL
-281 KAWVGDK
+281 KAEDLKVWVGDD
-288 IDWKKGVALKE
+288 IDWKKGVALK
-299 ADADLQKILDEAGT
+299 DADEKLQAILDEAGT
-313 VVTDKSNRNLEN
+313 VVTDKSNRNSEN
-325 ENTTGLKG
+325 DNLSKGATGNLN
-333 DLKVAFD
+333 VAFD
-340 DGTSLEVK
+340 DGTSLEIK
-348 DQVLYVSNAVTAE
+348 DQVLYVSNHMTAAT
-361 SNANAPED
+361 NDKAPAD

-382 AMKGKE
+382 AKNGAV
-388 ELEGTKEK
+388 ELEGKK
-396 PAEYGSY
+396 DQPAEYGSY
-403 KVKPGTDLSAYKNPA
+403 KVKPGTDLDNYVNP
-418 TNQTIFDLI
+418 TKQTIFKLI
-427 KATADV
+427 NATADV

-470 GDKKITGKGVSGA
+470 GDKKITGKGVPGA
-483 TIEVTFPG
+483 AIEVTFPG
-491 VKTPVTTT
+491 VKTPVKTT
-499 VDKFGKWSVNVPKG
+499 VGTDGTWSVNVPKG
-513 TTLYAKDT
+513 ITLKAKDT
-521 ITVVQIEKNKD
+521 ITVVQTEKNKN
-532 PNAVKTVVKAKSGDS
+532 PKAVTAVVEAKSGDS
-547 FIVTPVIPG
+547 LIVTPVIPG
-556 DKKAEEKKAQEK
+556 GKKADDKKAQEK

-678 NWAQE
+678 NWAKE

>member
-1 MRPSLMGGNLDK
+1 
-13 RNLSECFLRR
+13 
-23 SENGI
+23 
-28 IKTDC
+28 
-33 DACKCNG
+33 
-40 GFHLSSSGFSVKRQ
+40 
-54 TIGEEPAVVCVIL
+54 
-67 RLKEKERANMR
+67 MR

-96 AAPIFARGGVDDC
+96 MAPVFAEDKCLSKDELT
-109 KTEEALAAQFEEA
+109 KQFEDA
-122 ANAIFE
+122 ANEQFG
-128 KVGSKEGV
+128 KVGKKEGV

-150 AILDKTQGAKE
+150 AILDKEKKGTE

-169 GLLDLYKNY
+169 GLLDLYKNH

-196 ADNVGND
+196 ADKVGND
-203 ESEFQNALKQIF
+203 ESAVQIALKQIF
-215 IFDVG
+215 GLDVVN
-220 EAVKTGVSNSGKL
+220 AVQTGGNSVKL
-233 ADFIG
+233 ADFID

-245 TVKQP
+245 TVEQP
-250 DCDNAVTLTYKV
+250 DCNNAVTLTYHV

-268 SVRLKDKLQAKDI
+268 SVLLKDKLIAKDL
-281 KAWVGDK
+281 KVWVGDT
-288 IDWKKGVALKE
+288 IDWKKGVALK
-299 ADADLQKILDEAGT
+299 DANEELQAILNEAGT
-313 VVTDKSNRNLEN
+313 VVTDQSNRNSEN
-325 ENTTGLKG
+325 DNLPNGAKG
-333 DLKVAFD
+333 NLNVAFD
-340 DGTSLEVK
+340 DGTSLEIK
-348 DQVLYVSNAVTAE
+348 DQVLYVSNHMTAAT
-361 SNANAPED
+361 NDKAPAD

-382 AMKGKE
+382 AKNGAV
-388 ELEGTKEK
+388 ELEGKK
-396 PAEYGSY
+396 DQPAEYGSY
-403 KVKPGTDLSAYKNPA
+403 KVKPGTDLDNYVNP
-418 TNQTIFDLI
+418 TKQTIFKLI
-427 KATADV
+427 NATADV

-445 DKNNTFT
+445 DKNNAFT
-452 AEARLPM
+452 AEAKLPM
-459 SKAPEVDKIVA
+459 SKAPGVDKIVA
-470 GDKKITGKGVSGA
+470 GDKKITGEGVPGA
-483 TIEVTFPG
+483 AIEVTFPG
-491 VKTPVTTT
+491 VKTPATTT
-499 VDKFGKWSVNVPKG
+499 VDTFGKWSVNVPKG
-513 TTLYAKDT
+513 ITLYAKDT
-521 ITVVQIEKNKD
+521 ITVVQTEKNKN
-532 PNAVKTVVKAKSGDS
+532 PKAVMAVVEAKSGNGY
-547 FIVTPVIPG
+547 IVTPVVPG
-556 DKKAEEKKAQEK
+556 GKKADDKKAQEK

-678 NWAQE
+678 NWAKE

-734 DISPSHWAYDDIL
+734 DVSPSHWAYDDIL

>member
-1 MRPSLMGGNLDK
+1 
-13 RNLSECFLRR
+13 
-23 SENGI
+23 
-28 IKTDC
+28 
-33 DACKCNG
+33 
-40 GFHLSSSGFSVKRQ
+40 
-54 TIGEEPAVVCVIL
+54 
-67 RLKEKERANMR
+67 MR

-84 VLAFAMLFSTLP
+84 ILAFAMLFSTLP
-96 AAPIFARGGVDDC
+96 VAPIFARGGVDEC
-109 KTEEALAAQFEEA
+109 KTKEELAAQFEEA
-122 ANAIFE
+122 ANRLFGS
-128 KVGSKEGV
+128 VGSKEGV

-150 AILDKTQGAKE
+150 AILDKNQGAKN

-169 GLLDLYKNY
+169 GLTDLYENHY
-178 NLTKVQVGQ
+178 LTKVQVGK
-187 QPERDLKAI
+187 QPERDLKEI
-196 ADNVGND
+196 AKALGND
-203 ESEFQNALKQIF
+203 KVQVQQNFKLIF
-215 IFDVG
+215 GSDILG
-220 EAVKTGVSNSGKL
+220 AVQKEGNTGKL

-238 KSVDLKL
+238 KSVELKL
-245 TVKQP
+245 TVQQP
-250 DCDNAVTLTYKV
+250 GCENAVTLTYKV

-268 SVRLKDKLQAKDI
+268 SVLLEDKLEAKDI
-281 KAWVGDK
+281 KAWVGDT

-299 ADADLQKILDEAGT
+299 ANADLQKILDEAGT
-313 VVTDKSNRNLEN
+313 VVTDKSNRNSEN
-325 ENTTGLKG
+325 DNLSKGATGNLN
-333 DLKVAFD
+333 VAFD
-340 DGTSLEVK
+340 DGTSLEIK
-348 DQVLYVSNAVTAE
+348 DQVLYVSNHMTAAT
-361 SNANAPED
+361 NDKAPAD

-382 AMKGKE
+382 AKNGAV
-388 ELEGTKEK
+388 ELEGKK
-396 PAEYGSY
+396 DQPAEYGSY
-403 KVKPGTDLSAYKNPA
+403 KVKPGTDLSAYKIHSVEK
-418 TNQTIFDLI
+418 TIFESI
-427 KATADV
+427 AAEAKT

-438 PENHVVS
+438 PEDYIVS
-445 DKNNTFT
+445 EKNNIFT

-470 GDKKITGKGVSGA
+470 GDKKVTGKGIADA

-491 VKTPVTTT
+491 VKTPVKTT
-499 VDKFGKWSVNVPKG
+499 VGTDGTWSVNVPKG
-513 TTLYAKDT
+513 IILYAKDT
-521 ITVVQIEKNKD
+521 ITVVQTEKNKD
-532 PNAVKTVVKAKSGDS
+532 PNAVTAVVKAKSGDGY
-547 FIVTPVIPG
+547 IVTPVIPG
-556 DKKAEEKKAQEK
+556 DKKPEEKKAQEK

-610 DSSKPAFSD
+610 ESSKPAFSD

-678 NWAQE
+678 NWAKE

-734 DISPSHWAYDDIL
+734 DISPSHWAYEDIL

>member
-1 MRPSLMGGNLDK
+1 M
-13 RNLSECFLRR
+13 
-23 SENGI
+23 
-28 IKTDC
+28 
-33 DACKCNG
+33 
-40 GFHLSSSGFSVKRQ
+40 
-54 TIGEEPAVVCVIL
+54 
-67 RLKEKERANMR
+67 
-78 KRLLAM
+78 
-84 VLAFAMLFSTLP
+84 
-96 AAPIFARGGVDDC
+96 
-109 KTEEALAAQFEEA
+109 
-122 ANAIFE
+122 
-128 KVGSKEGV
+128 
-136 YVGKFDPATKTVKV
+136 
-150 AILDKTQGAKE
+150 
-161 ISGTGLIA
+161 IA
-169 GLLDLYKNY
+169 GLMELYKNH

-196 ADNVGND
+196 ADKVGND
-203 ESEFQNALKQIF
+203 ESAVQIALKQIF
-215 IFDVG
+215 GLDVVN
-220 EAVKTGVSNSGKL
+220 AVQTGGNSVKL
-233 ADFIG
+233 ADFID

-245 TVKQP
+245 TVQQP
-250 DCDNAVTLTYKV
+250 GCEDAVELTYHVK
-262 SGAEAK
+262 GTEAK
-268 SVRLKDKLQAKDI
+268 SVLLKDKL
-281 KAWVGDK
+281 KAEDLKVWVGDK

-299 ADADLQKILDEAGT
+299 ENADLQKILDEAGT
-313 VVTDKSNRNLEN
+313 VVTDQNNRNSDN

-333 DLKVAFD
+333 DLKIAFD
-340 DGTSLEVK
+340 DGTSLTVEN
-348 DQVLYVSNAVTAE
+348 QTLYVSNHMTAA
-361 SNANAPED
+361 SNDKAPAD

-376 LGEGVK
+376 LGEGVE
-382 AMKGKE
+382 AMKGTEK
-388 ELEGTKEK
+388 LKGTKEK
-396 PAEYGSY
+396 PAEYGVY
-403 KVKPGTDLSAYKNPA
+403 KVKPGTDLDSYVNPTA
-418 TNQTIFDLI
+418 KQTIFNLI
-427 KATADV
+427 NATADV

-445 DKNNTFT
+445 DKNNIFT

-459 SKAPEVDKIVA
+459 SKAPGVDKIVA
-470 GDKKITGKGVSGA
+470 GDKKVTGKGIA
-483 TIEVTFPG
+483 DAAIEVTFPG
-491 VKTPVTTT
+491 VKAPVKTT
-499 VDKFGKWSVNVPKG
+499 VGTDGTWSVNVPKG
-513 TTLYAKDT
+513 ITLKAKDT
-521 ITVVQIEKNKD
+521 ITVVQTEKNKN
-532 PNAVKTVVKAKSGDS
+532 PKAVTAVVEAKSGNGY
-547 FIVTPVIPG
+547 IVTPVVPG
-556 DKKAEEKKAQEK
+556 GKKADDKKAQEK

-583 GTFRPGKSMTR
+583 GTSRPGKSMTR

-678 NWAQE
+678 NWAKE

>member
-1 MRPSLMGGNLDK
+1 
-13 RNLSECFLRR
+13 
-23 SENGI
+23 
-28 IKTDC
+28 
-33 DACKCNG
+33 
-40 GFHLSSSGFSVKRQ
+40 
-54 TIGEEPAVVCVIL
+54 
-67 RLKEKERANMR
+67 MR

-96 AAPIFARGGVDDC
+96 AAPIFARGGVDEC
-109 KTEEALAAQFEEA
+109 KTKEELAAQFEEA
-122 ANAIFE
+122 ANRLFGS
-128 KVGSKEGV
+128 VGSKDGV

-150 AILDKTQGAKE
+150 AILDKNQGAKN

-169 GLLDLYKNY
+169 GLTDLYENHY
-178 NLTKVQVGQ
+178 LTKVQVGK
-187 QPERDLKAI
+187 QPERDLKEI
-196 ADNVGND
+196 AKALGND
-203 ESEFQNALKQIF
+203 KVQVQQNFKLIF
-215 IFDVG
+215 GSDILG
-220 EAVKTGVSNSGKL
+220 AVQKEGNTGKL

-238 KSVDLKL
+238 KSVELKL
-245 TVKQP
+245 TVQQP
-250 DCDNAVTLTYKV
+250 GCKNEVTLTYHV

-268 SVRLKDKLQAKDI
+268 SLLLQDKLVANDI
-281 KAWVGDK
+281 KAWVGDE
-288 IDWKKGVALKE
+288 IDWKKGVALKD
-299 ADADLQKILDEAGT
+299 ADADLQKILNEAGT
-313 VVTDKSNRNLEN
+313 VVTDKSNRNSEN
-325 ENTTGLKG
+325 DNLSKGATGNLN
-333 DLKVAFD
+333 VAFD
-340 DGTSLEVK
+340 DGTSLTVEN
-348 DQVLYVSNAVTAE
+348 QTLYVSNHMTAA
-361 SNANAPED
+361 SNGKAPED

-376 LGEGVK
+376 LGEGVEAK
-382 AMKGKE
+382 KDTEVLK
-388 ELEGTKEK
+388 GTKDK
-396 PAEYGSY
+396 PVEYESY
-403 KVKPGTDLSAYKNPA
+403 KVKPGTDLSKYQLPSVN
-418 TNQTIFDLI
+418 TTIFKSI
-427 KATADV
+427 AATAKT

-438 PENHVVS
+438 PENYVVS
-445 DKNNTFT
+445 KNNNTFT

-459 SKAPEVDKIVA
+459 SKAPVVDKIVA
-470 GDKKITGKGVSGA
+470 GDKKVTGKGIADA

-491 VKTPVTTT
+491 VKTPVKTT
-499 VDKFGKWSVNVPKG
+499 VGTDGTWSVNVPKG
-513 TTLYAKDT
+513 IILYAKDT
-521 ITVVQIEKNKD
+521 ITVVQTEKNKD
-532 PNAVKTVVKAKSGDS
+532 PNAVTAVVKAKSGDGY
-547 FIVTPVIPG
+547 IVTPVIPG
-556 DKKAEEKKAQEK
+556 DKKPEEKKAQEK

-678 NWAQE
+678 NWAKE

-734 DISPSHWAYDDIL
+734 DISPSHWAYEDIL

>member
-1 MRPSLMGGNLDK
+1 MQR
-13 RNLSECFLRR
+13 
-23 SENGI
+23 GI
-28 IKTDC
+28 
-33 DACKCNG
+33 
-40 GFHLSSSGFSVKRQ
+40 SSFEQRFFSVKRQ

-96 AAPIFARGGVDDC
+96 VAPIFARGGVDEC
-109 KTEEALAAQFEEA
+109 KTKEELAAQFEEA
-122 ANAIFE
+122 ANRLFGS
-128 KVGSKEGV
+128 VGSKEGV

-150 AILDKTQGAKE
+150 AILDKNQGAKN

-169 GLLDLYKNY
+169 GLTDLYENHY
-178 NLTKVQVGQ
+178 LTKVQVGK
-187 QPERDLKAI
+187 QPERDLKEI
-196 ADNVGND
+196 AKALGND
-203 ESEFQNALKQIF
+203 KVQVQQNFKLIF
-215 IFDVG
+215 GSDILG
-220 EAVKTGVSNSGKL
+220 AVQKEGNTGKL

-238 KSVDLKL
+238 KSVELKL
-245 TVKQP
+245 TVQQP
-250 DCDNAVTLTYKV
+250 GCENAVTLTYKV

-268 SVRLKDKLQAKDI
+268 SVLLEDKLEAKDI
-281 KAWVGDK
+281 KAWVGDT

-299 ADADLQKILDEAGT
+299 ANADLQKILDEKGT
-313 VVTDKSNRNLEN
+313 VVTDESNRKSDN

-333 DLKVAFD
+333 DLKIAFD
-340 DGTSLEVK
+340 DGTSLEIK

-376 LGEGVK
+376 LGKGVK
-382 AMKGKE
+382 VEKDNVVT
-388 ELEGTKEK
+388 EGNE
-396 PAEYGSY
+396 PAVLYRSY
-403 KVKPGTDLSAYKNPA
+403 KVKPGTDLNTYIHPSAKDTMFN
-418 TNQTIFDLI
+418 LI
-427 KATADV
+427 DAKSENDV

-445 DKNNTFT
+445 DNNNTFT

-459 SKAPEVDKIVA
+459 SKAPGVDKIVA
-470 GDKKITGKGVSGA
+470 GDKKITGEGVPGA
-483 TIEVTFPG
+483 AIEVTFPG
-491 VKTPVTTT
+491 VKTPATTT

-513 TTLYAKDT
+513 ITLYAKDK
-521 ITVVQIEKNKD
+521 ITVVQTEKNKN
-532 PNAVKTVVKAKSGDS
+532 PNAVTAVVKAKSGDS

-556 DKKAEEKKAQEK
+556 DKKADDKKAQEK
-568 PSTATITGYINGYPD
+568 PSIATITGYINGYPD

-665 AKTASNPFTDTNG
+665 AKTASNPLTDTNG
-678 NWAQE
+678 NWAKE

-734 DISPSHWAYDDIL
+734 DVSPSHWAYDDIL

>member
-1 MRPSLMGGNLDK
+1 
-13 RNLSECFLRR
+13 
-23 SENGI
+23 
-28 IKTDC
+28 
-33 DACKCNG
+33 
-40 GFHLSSSGFSVKRQ
+40 
-54 TIGEEPAVVCVIL
+54 
-67 RLKEKERANMR
+67 MR

-96 AAPIFARGGVDDC
+96 MAPVFAEDKCLSKDELT
-109 KTEEALAAQFEEA
+109 KQFEDA
-122 ANAIFE
+122 ANELFGS
-128 KVGSKEGV
+128 VGSKDDV
-136 YVGKFDPATKTVKV
+136 YVGKFDPATKTVNV

-169 GLLDLYKNY
+169 GLMDLYENHY
-178 NLTKVQVGQ
+178 LTKVKVGK
-187 QPERDLKAI
+187 QPERDLKEI
-196 ADNVGND
+196 AKALGND
-203 ESEFQNALKQIF
+203 KVQVQQNFKLIFGSDILDAVQSE
-215 IFDVG
+215 G
-220 EAVKTGVSNSGKL
+220 EKTGKL

-245 TVKQP
+245 TVQQP
-250 DCDNAVTLTYKV
+250 GCDDAVELTYHV
-262 SGAEAK
+262 NGTEAK
-268 SVRLKDKLQAKDI
+268 SVLLEDKLEAKDI
-281 KAWVGDK
+281 KAWVGDE

-299 ADADLQKILDEAGT
+299 KNANLQKILDEAST
-313 VVTDKSNRNLEN
+313 VVTDQSGRKSDN
-325 ENTTGLKG
+325 ENMTGLKG
-333 DLKVAFD
+333 NLKIAFD

-382 AMKGKE
+382 ATKGTE
-388 ELEGTKEK
+388 NLEGTKEK

-403 KVKPGTDLSAYKNPA
+403 KVKPGTDLDSYENPA
-418 TNQTIFDLI
+418 TKQTIFKLI
-427 KATADV
+427 NATADV

-459 SKAPEVDKIVA
+459 SKAPVVDKIVA
-470 GDKKITGKGVSGA
+470 GDKKITGKGIADA

-491 VKTPVTTT
+491 VKTPVKTT
-499 VDKFGKWSVNVPKG
+499 VGTDGTWSVNVPKG
-513 TTLYAKDT
+513 ITLYAKDT
-521 ITVVQIEKNKD
+521 ITVVQTEKNKD
-532 PNAVKTVVKAKSGDS
+532 PNAVTAVVKAKSGDGY
-547 FIVTPVIPG
+547 IVTPVIPG
-556 DKKAEEKKAQEK
+556 DKKPEEKKAQEK

-665 AKTASNPFTDTNG
+665 AKTASNPFTDTSG
-678 NWAQE
+678 NWAKE

>member
-1 MRPSLMGGNLDK
+1 
-13 RNLSECFLRR
+13 
-23 SENGI
+23 
-28 IKTDC
+28 
-33 DACKCNG
+33 
-40 GFHLSSSGFSVKRQ
+40 
-54 TIGEEPAVVCVIL
+54 
-67 RLKEKERANMR
+67 MR

-96 AAPIFARGGVDDC
+96 MAPVFAEDKCLSKDELT
-109 KTEEALAAQFEEA
+109 KQFEDA
-122 ANAIFE
+122 ANELFGS
-128 KVGSKEGV
+128 VGSKDDV
-136 YVGKFDPATKTVKV
+136 YVGKFDPATKTVNV
-150 AILDKTQGAKE
+150 AILDKTQDADK
-161 ISGTGLIA
+161 ISGTGLIS
-169 GLLDLYKNY
+169 GLMDLYKNH
-178 NLTKVQVGQ
+178 NLIKVQVGK
-187 QPERDLKAI
+187 QPERDLKERAEAAPSAGMTVEQLLKLTFG
-196 ADNVGND
+196 ADVLNEVQ
-203 ESEFQNALKQIF
+203 ST
-215 IFDVG
+215 G
-220 EAVKTGVSNSGKL
+220 EKTGKL

-245 TVKQP
+245 TVQQP
-250 DCDNAVTLTYKV
+250 GCDDAVELIYHVNGT
-262 SGAEAK
+262 EAK
-268 SVRLKDKLQAKDI
+268 SVLLEDKLEAKDI

-299 ADADLQKILDEAGT
+299 KNADLQKILDEAST
-313 VVTDKSNRNLEN
+313 VVTDQSGRKSDN

-333 DLKVAFD
+333 NLKIAFD

-382 AMKGKE
+382 ATKGTE
-388 ELEGTKEK
+388 NLEGTKEK
-396 PAEYGSY
+396 PAEFGSY
-403 KVKPGTDLSAYKNPA
+403 KVKPGTDLDSYENPA
-418 TNQTIFDLI
+418 TKQTIFKLI
-427 KATADV
+427 NATADV

-459 SKAPEVDKIVA
+459 SKAPVVDKIVA
-470 GDKKITGKGVSGA
+470 GDKKITGEGVPGA

-491 VKTPVTTT
+491 VKTPVKTT
-499 VDKFGKWSVNVPKG
+499 VGTNGTWSVNVPKG
-513 TTLYAKDT
+513 ITLYAKDT
-521 ITVVQIEKNKD
+521 ITVVQTEKNKD
-532 PNAVKTVVKAKSGDS
+532 PNAVTAVVKAKSGDGY
-547 FIVTPVIPG
+547 IVTPVIPG
-556 DKKAEEKKAQEK
+556 DKKPEEKKAQEK

-678 NWAQE
+678 NWAKE

-703 PAADVSRAEAVAMV
+703 PATDVSRAEAVAMV

-734 DISPSHWAYDDIL
+734 DISPSHWAYEDIL

>member
-1 MRPSLMGGNLDK
+1 M
-13 RNLSECFLRR
+13 
-23 SENGI
+23 
-28 IKTDC
+28 
-33 DACKCNG
+33 
-40 GFHLSSSGFSVKRQ
+40 KRQ

-96 AAPIFARGGVDDC
+96 MAPVFAEDKCLSKD
-109 KTEEALAAQFEEA
+109 ELAKQFEEA
-122 ANAIFE
+122 ANEQFG
-128 KVGSKEGV
+128 KVGNKEGV
-136 YVGKFDPATKTVKV
+136 YVGKFDPATKTVNV

-169 GLLDLYKNY
+169 GLMDLYENHY
-178 NLTKVQVGQ
+178 LTKVKVGD
-187 QPERDLKAI
+187 EEEKDLKSLAEAAPTLGMKVDQMFKFMFG
-196 ADNVGND
+196 ADILNAVQ
-203 ESEFQNALKQIF
+203 SE
-215 IFDVG
+215 G
-220 EAVKTGVSNSGKL
+220 EKTGKL

-245 TVKQP
+245 TVQQP
-250 DCDNAVTLTYKV
+250 DCDNAVELIYHV

-268 SVRLKDKLQAKDI
+268 SELLKDKLIAKDL
-281 KAWVGDK
+281 KVWVGDT
-288 IDWKKGVALKE
+288 IDWKKGVALK
-299 ADADLQKILDEAGT
+299 DADEKLQGILDEAGT
-313 VVTDKSNRNLEN
+313 VVTDQSGRKSDN

-333 DLKVAFD
+333 NLKIAFD

-376 LGEGVK
+376 LGKGVK
-382 AMKGKE
+382 ATKGTE
-388 ELEGTKEK
+388 NLEGTKEK

-403 KVKPGTDLSAYKNPA
+403 KVKPGTDLDSYENPA
-418 TNQTIFDLI
+418 TKQTIFILI
-427 KATADV
+427 NATADV

-459 SKAPEVDKIVA
+459 SKAPVVDKIVA
-470 GDKKITGKGVSGA
+470 GDKKITGKGIADA

-491 VKTPVTTT
+491 VKTPVKTT
-499 VDKFGKWSVNVPKG
+499 VGTDGTWSVNVPKG
-513 TTLYAKDT
+513 ITLYAKDT
-521 ITVVQIEKNKD
+521 ITVVQTEKNKD
-532 PNAVKTVVKAKSGDS
+532 PNAVTAVVKAKSGDGY
-547 FIVTPVIPG
+547 IVTPVIPG
-556 DKKAEEKKAQEK
+556 DKKPEEKKAQEK

-665 AKTASNPFTDTNG
+665 AKTASNPFTDTSG
-678 NWAQE
+678 NWAKE

>member
-1 MRPSLMGGNLDK
+1 
-13 RNLSECFLRR
+13 
-23 SENGI
+23 
-28 IKTDC
+28 
-33 DACKCNG
+33 
-40 GFHLSSSGFSVKRQ
+40 
-54 TIGEEPAVVCVIL
+54 
-67 RLKEKERANMR
+67 MR

-96 AAPIFARGGVDDC
+96 MAPVFAEDNCQSED
-109 KTEEALAAQFEEA
+109 ALAKQFEEA

-128 KVGSKEGV
+128 KVGSKKDV

-169 GLLDLYKNY
+169 GLMKLYKNHY
-178 NLTKVQVGQ
+178 LTKVQVGK
-187 QPERDLKAI
+187 QPAVDLEAIVKASSAGMTVEQTFATI
-196 ADNVGND
+196 FGTQILAEVQNPDN
-203 ESEFQNALKQIF
+203 Q
-215 IFDVG
+215 
-220 EAVKTGVSNSGKL
+220 SGKL

-250 DCDNAVTLTYKV
+250 NCNEVTITYSV

-268 SVRLKDKLQAKDI
+268 SVLLKDKLEAKDL
-281 KAWVGDK
+281 KVWVGDD
-288 IDWKKGVALKE
+288 IDWKKGVALKD
-299 ADADLQKILDEAGT
+299 ADAKLQGILDEAGT
-313 VVTDKSNRNLEN
+313 VVTDSSNRNSGNDNLPN
-325 ENTTGLKG
+325 GAKG
-333 DLKVAFD
+333 NLNVAFD
-340 DGTSLEVK
+340 DGTSLEIK
-348 DQVLYVSNAVTAE
+348 DQTLYVSNLMTAAG
-361 SNANAPED
+361 NDKAPAD

-376 LGEGVK
+376 LGEGVEAK
-382 AMKGKE
+382 KGTEVLK
-388 ELEGTKEK
+388 GTKEK

-403 KVKPGTDLSAYKNPA
+403 KVKPGTDLSKYELPSVN
-418 TNQTIFDLI
+418 TTIFKSI
-427 KATADV
+427 AATAKT

-438 PENHVVS
+438 PENHIVS
-445 DKNNTFT
+445 ENNKTFT

-470 GDKKITGKGVSGA
+470 GDKKVTGKGIADSI
-483 TIEVTFPG
+483 IEVTFPG
-491 VKTPVTTT
+491 VKTPVKTT
-499 VDKFGKWSVNVPKG
+499 VGTDGKWSVDVPKG
-513 TTLYAKDT
+513 ITLYAKDK
-521 ITVVQIEKNKD
+521 ITVVQTEKNKN
-532 PNAVKTVVKAKSGDS
+532 PNAVTAVVKAKGGNGY
-547 FIVTPVIPG
+547 IVTPVVPG
-556 DKKAEEKKAQEK
+556 NKKADDKKVKEK

-604 QRLPLT
+604 QRLSLT
-610 DSSKPAFSD
+610 DSGKPAFSD
-619 ADGWYNAVINAV
+619 ANGWYNAVINAV

-665 AKTASNPFTDTNG
+665 AKTASNPFTDTKG

-683 AIDKAYA
+683 AINKAYA
-690 QGIIKGYEDNTFR
+690 QGIIKGYEDNTFH

-725 AGDVKNPFT
+725 VGDVKNPFT
-734 DISPSHWAYDDIL
+734 DISSSHWAYEDIL
-747 AAVSYR
+747 AAVSHR

>member
-1 MRPSLMGGNLDK
+1 MAK
-13 RNLSECFLRR
+13 
-23 SENGI
+23 
-28 IKTDC
+28 
-33 DACKCNG
+33 
-40 GFHLSSSGFSVKRQ
+40 
-54 TIGEEPAVVCVIL
+54 
-67 RLKEKERANMR
+67 
-78 KRLLAM
+78 
-84 VLAFAMLFSTLP
+84 
-96 AAPIFARGGVDDC
+96 
-109 KTEEALAAQFEEA
+109 QFEEA
-122 ANAIFE
+122 ANEQFG
-128 KVGSKEGV
+128 KVGKKEGV

-150 AILDKTQGAKE
+150 AILDKEKKGTE

-169 GLLDLYKNY
+169 GLLDLYKNH

-196 ADNVGND
+196 ADKVGND
-203 ESEFQNALKQIF
+203 ESAVQIALKQIF
-215 IFDVG
+215 GLDVVN
-220 EAVKTGVSNSGKL
+220 AVQTGGNSVKL
-233 ADFIG
+233 ADFID

-245 TVKQP
+245 TVEQP
-250 DCDNAVTLTYKV
+250 DCNNAVTLTYHV

-268 SVRLKDKLQAKDI
+268 SVLLKDKLIAKDL
-281 KAWVGDK
+281 KVWVGDT
-288 IDWKKGVALKE
+288 IDWKKGVALK
-299 ADADLQKILDEAGT
+299 DANEELQAILNEAGT
-313 VVTDKSNRNLEN
+313 VVTDQSNRNSEN
-325 ENTTGLKG
+325 DNLPNGAKG
-333 DLKVAFD
+333 NLNVAFD
-340 DGTSLEVK
+340 DGTSLEIK
-348 DQVLYVSNAVTAE
+348 DQVLYVSNHMTAAT
-361 SNANAPED
+361 NDKAPAD

-382 AMKGKE
+382 AKNGAV
-388 ELEGTKEK
+388 ELEGKK
-396 PAEYGSY
+396 DQPAEYGSY
-403 KVKPGTDLSAYKNPA
+403 KVKPGTDLDSYVNP
-418 TNQTIFDLI
+418 TKQTIFKLI
-427 KATADV
+427 NATADV

-445 DKNNTFT
+445 DKNNIFT

-459 SKAPEVDKIVA
+459 SKAPVVDKIVA
-470 GDKKITGKGVSGA
+470 GDKKITGEGVPGA

-491 VKTPVTTT
+491 VKTPVKTT
-499 VDKFGKWSVNVPKG
+499 VGTDGTWSVNVPKG
-513 TTLYAKDT
+513 ITLYAKDT
-521 ITVVQIEKNKD
+521 ITVVQTEKNKD
-532 PNAVKTVVKAKSGDS
+532 PNAVTAVVKAKSGDGY
-547 FIVTPVIPG
+547 IVTPVIPG
-556 DKKAEEKKAQEK
+556 DKKPEEKKAQEK

-665 AKTASNPFTDTNG
+665 AKTASNPFTDTSG
-678 NWAQE
+678 NWAKE

>member
-1 MRPSLMGGNLDK
+1 MQR
-13 RNLSECFLRR
+13 
-23 SENGI
+23 GI
-28 IKTDC
+28 
-33 DACKCNG
+33 
-40 GFHLSSSGFSVKRQ
+40 SSFEQRFFSVKRQ

-96 AAPIFARGGVDDC
+96 MAPVFAEDKCLSKD
-109 KTEEALAAQFEEA
+109 ALTKQFEEA
-122 ANAIFE
+122 ANEQFG
-128 KVGSKEGV
+128 KVGNKEGV
-136 YVGKFDPATKTVKV
+136 YVGKFDPATKTVNV

-169 GLLDLYKNY
+169 GLMDLYENHY
-178 NLTKVQVGQ
+178 LTKVKVGD
-187 QPERDLKAI
+187 EEEKDLKSLAEAAPTLGMKVDQMFKFMFG
-196 ADNVGND
+196 ADILNAVQ
-203 ESEFQNALKQIF
+203 SE
-215 IFDVG
+215 G
-220 EAVKTGVSNSGKL
+220 EKTGKL

-245 TVKQP
+245 TVQQP
-250 DCDNAVTLTYKV
+250 GCDDAVELTYHV
-262 SGAEAK
+262 NGTEAK
-268 SVRLKDKLQAKDI
+268 SVLLEDKLEAKDI
-281 KAWVGDK
+281 KAWVGDE
-288 IDWKKGVALKE
+288 IDWKKGVALK
-299 ADADLQKILDEAGT
+299 DADEKLQAILDEAGT
-313 VVTDKSNRNLEN
+313 VVTDESNRKSDN

-333 DLKVAFD
+333 NLKIAFD

-382 AMKGKE
+382 ATKGTE
-388 ELEGTKEK
+388 NLEGTKEK

-403 KVKPGTDLSAYKNPA
+403 KVKPGTDLDSYENPA
-418 TNQTIFDLI
+418 TKQTIFKLI
-427 KATADV
+427 NATADV

-459 SKAPEVDKIVA
+459 SKAPVVDKIVA
-470 GDKKITGKGVSGA
+470 GDKKITGKGIADA

-491 VKTPVTTT
+491 VKTPVKTT
-499 VDKFGKWSVNVPKG
+499 VGTDGTWSVNVPKG
-513 TTLYAKDT
+513 ITLYAKDT
-521 ITVVQIEKNKD
+521 ITVVQTEKNKN
-532 PNAVKTVVKAKSGDS
+532 PNAVTAVVKAKSGDGY
-547 FIVTPVIPG
+547 IVTPVIPG
-556 DKKAEEKKAQEK
+556 DKKPEEKKAQEK

-678 NWAQE
+678 NWAKE

>member
-1 MRPSLMGGNLDK
+1 M
-13 RNLSECFLRR
+13 
-23 SENGI
+23 
-28 IKTDC
+28 
-33 DACKCNG
+33 
-40 GFHLSSSGFSVKRQ
+40 
-54 TIGEEPAVVCVIL
+54 
-67 RLKEKERANMR
+67 EK
-78 KRLLAM
+78 
-84 VLAFAMLFSTLP
+84 
-96 AAPIFARGGVDDC
+96 
-109 KTEEALAAQFEEA
+109 QFEDA
-122 ANAIFE
+122 ANEQFG
-128 KVGSKEGV
+128 KVGKKEGV
-136 YVGKFDPATKTVKV
+136 YVGKFDPATKTVNV

-169 GLLDLYKNY
+169 GLMDLYENHY
-178 NLTKVQVGQ
+178 LTKVKVGD
-187 QPERDLKAI
+187 EEEKDLKSLAEAAPTLGMKVDQMFKFMFG
-196 ADNVGND
+196 ADILNAVQ
-203 ESEFQNALKQIF
+203 SE
-215 IFDVG
+215 G
-220 EAVKTGVSNSGKL
+220 EKTGKL

-245 TVKQP
+245 TVQQP
-250 DCDNAVTLTYKV
+250 GCDDAVELTYHV
-262 SGAEAK
+262 NGTEAK
-268 SVRLKDKLQAKDI
+268 SVLLEDKLEAKDI
-281 KAWVGDK
+281 KAWVGDE
-288 IDWKKGVALKE
+288 IDWKKGVALK
-299 ADADLQKILDEAGT
+299 DADEKLQAILDEAGT
-313 VVTDKSNRNLEN
+313 VVTDESNRKSDN

-333 DLKVAFD
+333 NLKIAFD

-382 AMKGKE
+382 ATKGTE
-388 ELEGTKEK
+388 NLEGTKEK

-403 KVKPGTDLSAYKNPA
+403 KVKPGTDLDSYENPA
-418 TNQTIFDLI
+418 TKQTIFKLI
-427 KATADV
+427 NATADV

-459 SKAPEVDKIVA
+459 SKAPVVDKIVA
-470 GDKKITGKGVSGA
+470 GDKKITGKGIADA

-491 VKTPVTTT
+491 VKTPVKTT
-499 VDKFGKWSVNVPKG
+499 VGTDGTWSVNVPKG
-513 TTLYAKDT
+513 ITLYAKDT
-521 ITVVQIEKNKD
+521 ITVVQTEKNKN
-532 PNAVKTVVKAKSGDS
+532 PNAVTAVVKAKSGDGY
-547 FIVTPVIPG
+547 IVTPVIPG
-556 DKKAEEKKAQEK
+556 DKKPEEKKAQEK

-678 NWAQE
+678 NWAKE

-734 DISPSHWAYDDIL
+734 DISPSHWAYGDIL

>member
-1 MRPSLMGGNLDK
+1 
-13 RNLSECFLRR
+13 
-23 SENGI
+23 
-28 IKTDC
+28 
-33 DACKCNG
+33 
-40 GFHLSSSGFSVKRQ
+40 
-54 TIGEEPAVVCVIL
+54 
-67 RLKEKERANMR
+67 MR

-109 KTEEALAAQFEEA
+109 KTQQELAKQFEEA
-122 ANAIFE
+122 ANEQFG
-128 KVGSKEGV
+128 KVGKKEGV

-150 AILDKTQGAKE
+150 AILDKEKKGTE

-169 GLLDLYKNY
+169 GLLDLYKNH

-196 ADNVGND
+196 ADKVGND
-203 ESEFQNALKQIF
+203 ESAVQIALKQIF
-215 IFDVG
+215 GLDVVN
-220 EAVKTGVSNSGKL
+220 AVQTGGNSVKL
-233 ADFIG
+233 ADFID

-245 TVKQP
+245 TVEQP
-250 DCDNAVTLTYKV
+250 DCKNAVTLTYKV

-268 SVRLKDKLQAKDI
+268 SVLLKDKLVAKDI
-281 KAWVGDK
+281 KAWVGDR
-288 IDWKKGVALKE
+288 IDWKKGVALKD

-313 VVTDKSNRNLEN
+313 VVTDKSNRNSEN
-325 ENTTGLKG
+325 DNLSKGATGNLN
-333 DLKVAFD
+333 VAFD
-340 DGTSLEVK
+340 DGTSLEIK
-348 DQVLYVSNAVTAE
+348 DQVLYVSNHMTAA
-361 SNANAPED
+361 SNDKAPAD

-382 AMKGKE
+382 AKNGAV
-388 ELEGTKEK
+388 ELEGKK
-396 PAEYGSY
+396 DQPAEYGSY
-403 KVKPGTDLSAYKNPA
+403 KVKPGTDLDNYVNP
-418 TNQTIFDLI
+418 TKQTIFKLI
-427 KATADV
+427 NATADV

-445 DKNNTFT
+445 DKNNKFT

-459 SKAPEVDKIVA
+459 SKAPGVDKIVA
-470 GDKKITGKGVSGA
+470 GDKKVTGKGIA
-483 TIEVTFPG
+483 DAAIEVTFPG
-491 VKTPVTTT
+491 VKAPVKTT
-499 VDKFGKWSVNVPKG
+499 VGTDGTWSVNVPKG
-513 TTLYAKDT
+513 ITLKAKDT
-521 ITVVQIEKNKD
+521 ITVVQTEKNKN
-532 PNAVKTVVKAKSGDS
+532 PKAVTAVVEAKSGDS
-547 FIVTPVIPG
+547 LIVTPVIPG
-556 DKKAEEKKAQEK
+556 GKKADDKKAQEK

-651 TRAEFAT
+651 SRAEFAT

-678 NWAQE
+678 NWAKE

-734 DISPSHWAYDDIL
+734 DISPSHWAYEDIL